1 MTKSDAIRFYITKS
15 RKCIAM
21 SDDELIAAMLGP
33 DLAFAYL
40 AKQIYDRRH
49 ANDPQPKEPAHCAEC
64 FEGCPKCQPNQ
75 P

>member
-1 MTKSDAIRFYITKS
+1 
-15 RKCIAM
+15 M

-49 ANDPQPKEPAHCAEC
+49 ANDPQPKEPAHCADC
-64 FEGCPKCQPNQ
+64 FEGCPKCQP
-75 P
+75 